1 MPLLPLLEDYAE
13 VSNNA
18 AGKLIT
24 LRRLVMADLYRQGLT
39 ENKDVI
45 ELESSIAKGMMGS

>member
-1 MPLLPLLEDYAE
+1 MPLLPLLEDCAE

-24 LRRLVMADLYRQGLT
+24 LRLVMADLYRQGRT

-45 ELESSIAKGMMGS
+45 KVESSIAKGMIGS

>member
-1 MPLLPLLEDYAE
+1 MPLLPLLEDCAE

-24 LRRLVMADLYRQGLT
+24 LRRLVMTDLYRQGRT

-45 ELESSIAKGMMGS
+45 KLESSIAKGMIGS